1 MSAEVEF
8 ALKKQRLQY
17 RSAELR
23 AEIAAYAHGVTP
35 VLRAGDAVVEGMN
48 WIKRHPEV
56 IAAAGIGLVVA
67 RPRGALRWARRG
79 LAAWQAWGRVR
90 DWIEKH
96 HLVS

>member
-23 AEIAAYAHGVTP
+23 AQFADYAQGMTP
-35 VLRAGDAVVEGMN
+35 VLRAGDAVVEGVR

-56 IAAAGIGLVVA
+56 IAAAGLAIVVA
-67 RPRGALRWARRG
+67 RPRGVVRWARRG
-79 LAAWQAWGRVR
+79 VVAWQAWGRVR
-90 DWIEKH
+90 DWLDKRQH
-96 HLVS
+96 AR